1 MDDIK
6 CEEDLIQRQKKEKK
20 DLTGTL
26 NIFFFFLCKYWWAIF
41 CKKVIYLISTSLKK
55 SQIWKITCNVKL
67 NILKIDSLQM
77 Q

>member
-26 NIFFFFLCKYWWAIF
+26 NIFFFFLCKY
-41 CKKVIYLISTSLKK
+41 
-55 SQIWKITCNVKL
+55 
-67 NILKIDSLQM
+67 
-77 Q
+77 